1 MEWIN
6 IVQNALNDI
15 EDHLLEDINADK
27 IASQYFISSVYF
39 QKIFSIITGFT
50 INDYIKNRRLSLAG
64 EELVNNQMKII
75 DVAFKYGYESPESFT
90 KAFTRFHG
98 FAPSQM
104 RKGICKLNYFLPLNI
119 NIQVN
124 GGFITSRKLIPNV
137 ERLYQVKSENYMFP
151 SCMRSVM
158 SAFHEDKAYDFAF
171 FAGVCG
177 DFFTQ
182 IWLEPKW
189 RYNDSYSNVCKAT
202 QKPIKAAFDACGY
215 EYTYVDHAQIKEN
228 ETEMLQ
234 RIIASIDKGLPV
246 LAFGIV
252 GPPVC
257 SMICGYAEEGKQ
269 LIGWSQ
275 FSGEVIEDEII
286 DQVCA
291 ENYFQVESVLS
302 HVETLIFFGKKKP
315 RSSIAENIKQS
326 ILNIPSLAALPSTD
340 ELRMGKDAFDA
351 WADSLLCD
359 EYFEDETMLEGP
371 LDTYQSCVV
380 QTGTNLFYLESYL
393 EHAFTLC
400 PEIETELKTLM
411 DLFAKEKEV
420 FDQLIEYQG
429 GYFFERDRKALLDKS
444 FRQGL
449 AKHVRIVGNCY
460 EKAIYSIK
468 ETR

>member
-6 IVQNALNDI
+6 IVQNTLNYI

-27 IASQYFISSVYF
+27 IASQFFISSIYF

-64 EELVNNQMKII
+64 EELAGNKIKII
-75 DVAFKYGYESPESFT
+75 DAALKYGYESPESFT

-98 FAPSQM
+98 FTPSSL
-104 RKGICKLNYFLPLNI
+104 RKGICQLNYFLPLNI
-119 NIQVN
+119 KIDVS
-124 GGFITSRKLIPNV
+124 GGFIMSRKLIPNV
-137 ERLYQVKSENYMFP
+137 EKLYQVKSENYMFP

-158 SAFHEDKAYDFAF
+158 AAFNEDQAYDFSF
-171 FAGVCG
+171 FAGVSG

-182 IWLEPKW
+182 LWLEPKW
-189 RYNDSYSNVCKAT
+189 RYNDSYSNVCKAS

-215 EYTYVDHAQIKEN
+215 EYTYVDNTQIKEN
-228 ETEMLQ
+228 EAEMLQ
-234 RIIASIDKGLPV
+234 KIIASIDKGLPV

-252 GPPVC
+252 GPPNC
-257 SMICGYAEEGKQ
+257 SIICGYAQDGKQ

-275 FSGEVIEDEII
+275 FTGETNEDELI

-291 ENYFQVESVLS
+291 ENYFQVGNDLTHIEA
-302 HVETLIFFGKKKP
+302 LIFFGKQKP
-315 RSSIAENIKQS
+315 RVSIAENIKQS
-326 ILNIPSLAALPSTD
+326 ILNIPALAALPSTD

-359 EYFEDETMLEGP
+359 EYFQDETMLEGP

-380 QTGTNLFYLESYL
+380 QTGTNLFYLDAYL
-393 EHAFTLC
+393 NNALKLC
-400 PEIETELKTLM
+400 PEIEAQLKTLI
-411 DLFAKEKEV
+411 DLFAQEKAA

-429 GYFFERDRKALLDKS
+429 GYFFEKDRKALLDKN
-444 FRQGL
+444 FRDGL
-449 AKHVRIVGNCY
+449 AKHVKAVGSCY
-460 EKAIYSIK
+460 EKAVQSIK
-468 ETR
+468 

>member
-6 IVQNALNDI
+6 IVQNTLNYI

-27 IASQYFISSVYF
+27 IASQFFISSIYF

-64 EELVNNQMKII
+64 EELADSKIKII
-75 DVAFKYGYESPESFT
+75 DAALKYGYESPESFT

-98 FAPSQM
+98 FTPSSL
-104 RKGICKLNYFLPLNI
+104 RKGIRQLNYFLPLNI
-119 NIQVN
+119 KIDVS
-124 GGFITSRKLIPNV
+124 GGFIMSRKLIPNV
-137 ERLYQVKSENYMFP
+137 EKLYQVKSENYMFP

-158 SAFHEDKAYDFAF
+158 AAFNEDRAYDFSF
-171 FAGVCG
+171 FAGVSG

-182 IWLEPKW
+182 LWLEPKW
-189 RYNDSYSNVCKAT
+189 RYIDSYSNVCKAS
-202 QKPIKAAFDACGY
+202 QKPIQAAFDACGY
-215 EYTYVDHAQIKEN
+215 EYTYVDNTQIKEK
-228 ETEMLQ
+228 EAVMLQ

-252 GPPVC
+252 GPPNC
-257 SMICGYAEEGKQ
+257 SIICGYAQEGKQ

-275 FSGEVIEDEII
+275 FTGELKEDELI

-291 ENYFQVESVLS
+291 ENYFQAENDLT
-302 HVETLIFFGKKKP
+302 HIEALIFFGKKKP
-315 RSSIAENIKQS
+315 RVSIADNIKHS
-326 ILNIPSLAALPSTD
+326 ILNIPALAALPSTE
-340 ELRMGKDAFDA
+340 ELRMGKEAFDA

-359 EYFEDETMLEGP
+359 EYFRDETMLVGP

-380 QTGTNLFYLESYL
+380 QTGTNLFYLDAYL
-393 EHAFTLC
+393 KNALTLC
-400 PEIETELKTLM
+400 PEIEAQLKTLI
-411 DLFAKEKEV
+411 DRFAQEKAA

-429 GYFFERDRKALLDKS
+429 GYFFEKDRKALLDKN

-449 AKHVRIVGNCY
+449 AKHVKAVGSCY
-460 EKAIYSIK
+460 EKAVQSIK
-468 ETR
+468 